1 MSRRLGI
8 ALALPATLF
17 LVATFVYPFLYGV
30 FLSVTPRRGD
40 ALANYAAFFSDEFQ
54 RDSILNT
61 FRLAVP
67 ASLLSVLLAIAL
79 AYRLRHGARG
89 ERVLTT
95 LLVIPITLGPVF
107 IAEAMLFYF
116 GPVGWF
122 NRVLGLLG
130 VADPVRIIHTYGA
143 VLLAIVLTSF
153 PFAFLLLL
161 GYVSGIDPALERAAH
176 VLGAGRWETFR
187 RVLLPLMAPG
197 IATALALTF
206 VISFGVFPSA
216 VLVGEPGGSTRVLSI
231 AAYQAAYEKNDF
243 SAGSAIALVMGV
255 LELSVIGLLFAA
267 RSALFSGPTARMGK
281 G

>member
-17 LVATFVYPFLYGV
+17 LVATFVYPFLYGI
-30 FLSVTPRRGD
+30 FLSLTPRRGD
-40 ALANYAAFFSDEFQ
+40 ALSNYAAFFADDFQ
-54 RDSILNT
+54 REAILNT
-61 FRLAVP
+61 FKLALP
-67 ASLLSVLLAIAL
+67 AAVASVLLAIPL
-79 AYRLRHGARG
+79 AYRLRHGLRG

-122 NRVLGLLG
+122 NRVLALVG
-130 VADPVRIIHTYGA
+130 VAEPVRIIHTYGA
-143 VLLAIVLTSF
+143 VLLAIVLTAF

-161 GYVSGIDPALERAAH
+161 GYASGIDPALERAAH

-187 RVLLPLMAPG
+187 RVLLPLLAPG
-197 IATALALTF
+197 ITTAFALTF
-206 VISFGVFPSA
+206 VIAFGVFPSA
-216 VLVGEPGGSTRVLSI
+216 ILVGEPGGSTRVLSI

-243 SAGSAIALVMGV
+243 SSGSAIALIMGA
-255 LELSVIGLLFAA
+255 LELSVIALVFAA

>member
-1 MSRRLGI
+1 MSRSLGV

-17 LVATFVYPFLYGV
+17 LVATFVYPFLYGL
-30 FLSVTPRRGD
+30 FLSLTPRSGD
-40 ALANYAAFFSDEFQ
+40 ALSSYAAFFSDPFQ

-67 ASLLSVLLAIAL
+67 ATLLCVLLAVPL
-79 AYRLRHGARG
+79 AYRLRHGLRG

-107 IAEAMLFYF
+107 IADAMLFYF

-122 NRVLGLLG
+122 NRVLALVG
-130 VADPVRIIHTYGA
+130 VAEPVRIIHTYGA
-143 VLLAIVLTSF
+143 VLLAIVLTAF

-161 GYVSGIDPALERAAH
+161 GYISGIDPALERAAH

-187 RVLLPLMAPG
+187 RVLLPLLAPG
-197 IATALALTF
+197 IATAVALTF

-231 AAYQAAYEKNDF
+231 AAYQAAYEKNDY

-255 LELSVIGLLFAA
+255 LELAVVGLVFAA
-267 RSALFSGPTARMGK
+267 RGALFSGPTARMGK